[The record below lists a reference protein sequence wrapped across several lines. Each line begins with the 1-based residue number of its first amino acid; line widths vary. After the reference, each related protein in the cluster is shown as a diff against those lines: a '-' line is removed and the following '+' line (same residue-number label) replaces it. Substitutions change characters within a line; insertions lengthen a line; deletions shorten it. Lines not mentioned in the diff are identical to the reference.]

1 MAKIIEK
8 GTNYAYTIERIKE
21 ITFKKLRSVAIDFTK
36 RLPLDLNDELYGSI
50 QRGVCQLQS
59 EPELNMYLHALGLMH
74 EAKLQFAYDQLSKD
88 FIDEPTID
96 IIDYGCGQAIGTM
109 CYADFLR
116 ENGITQKVRKVTLI
130 EPSEMAL
137 KRAALH
143 TSIFFPNTEIVT
155 INKGFDDLVAD
166 DIYIDDEISTLHIF
180 SNVIDLCDDFF
191 NLKNF
196 AYLLNDRLD
205 KWKGDNQFICLEPY
219 FNNYDKDNKPSLFFQ
234 MLNIKPYYKGIF
246 QKGTFVEEFNWTCQ
260 ILMGMIPATEWYG
273 TFMPDIDES
282 CEESQLI
289 DLASNAEKEYR
300 YKEAFKYYM
309 LAAKS
314 YYFSMKSCR
323 KIGELYYYGKGV

>member
-155 INKGFDDLVAD
+155 INKGFDDLVED
-166 DIYIDDEISTLHIF
+166 DFCISTEIPTLHIF
-180 SNVIDLCDDFF
+180 SNVL
-191 NLKNF
+191 
-196 AYLLNDRLD
+196 
-205 KWKGDNQFICLEPY
+205 
-219 FNNYDKDNKPSLFFQ
+219 
-234 MLNIKPYYKGIF
+234 
-246 QKGTFVEEFNWTCQ
+246 
-260 ILMGMIPATEWYG
+260 
-273 TFMPDIDES
+273 
-282 CEESQLI
+282 
-289 DLASNAEKEYR
+289 DLAHALR
-300 YKEAFKYYM
+300 
-309 LAAKS
+309 
-314 YYFSMKSCR
+314 
-323 KIGELYYYGKGV
+323 GQ